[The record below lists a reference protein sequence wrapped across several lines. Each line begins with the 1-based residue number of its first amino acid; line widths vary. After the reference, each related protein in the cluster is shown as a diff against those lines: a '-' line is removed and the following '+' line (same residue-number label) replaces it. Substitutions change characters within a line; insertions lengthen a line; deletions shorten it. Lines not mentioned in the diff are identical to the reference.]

1 MGGDAHLG
9 IGGSRKVYQMAGES
23 QKQTPEGEGM
33 GWIWPGGWGMAP
45 HGPGLR
51 GVGVGKGEE
60 VTVQRPWRSPG
71 LLKRAAWPPVPAAPP
86 PHTHTH
92 SVTPHRDEE
101 SGLDAIR
108 GPSLDRPLCS
118 DQESNHEP
126 IC

>member
-60 VTVQRPWRSPG
+60 VTLHPATLEKPWAAQESCLASSP
-71 LLKRAAWPPVPAAPP
+71 LCPPT
-86 PHTHTH
+86 THTH
-92 SVTPHRDEE
+92 SQCDPSQRRGVWTRCYPRTLPGQTPVLR
-101 SGLDAIR
+101 SGVQ
-108 GPSLDRPLCS
+108 P
-118 DQESNHEP
+118 
-126 IC
+126 